1 MSESSKVTL
10 SVEELINLTAHAAT
24 QEQLNDTR
32 KELDHKIEA
41 VRHELSDKIDTFR
54 SELKSEIQDVRN
66 ELKSDIQDVRNE
78 LKSDI
83 QGVRNEV
90 SSVKNLIIATAF
102 TMIATVAGAAFWIG
116 SHINV

>member
-32 KELDHKIEA
+32 KELDQKIEA
-41 VRHELSDKIDTFR
+41 VRHELSDKIDTVR
-54 SELKSEIQDVRN
+54 HEL
-66 ELKSDIQDVRNE
+66 SDKIDT
-78 LKSDI
+78 
-83 QGVRNEV
+83 VRNEV
-90 SSVKNLIIATAF
+90 SSLKNLIIATAF
-102 TMIATVAGAAFWIG
+102 AMIATVAGAAFWVG

>member
-32 KELDHKIEA
+32 KELDQKIEA
-41 VRHELSDKIDTFR
+41 VRHELSDKIDR
-54 SELKSEIQDVRN
+54 
-66 ELKSDIQDVRNE
+66 
-78 LKSDI
+78 
-83 QGVRNEV
+83 VRNEV
-90 SSVKNLIIATAF
+90 GSIKNLIIATAF
-102 TMIATVAGAAFWIG
+102 AMIATVAGAAFWVG

>member
-1 MSESSKVTL
+1 NKVSIMSESSKVTL

-32 KELDHKIEA
+32 KELDQKIEA
-41 VRHELSDKIDTFR
+41 VRHDLSDKIEAVR
-54 SELKSEIQDVRN
+54 NELKSEIQG
-66 ELKSDIQDVRNE
+66 VRNE

-102 TMIATVAGAAFWIG
+102 AMIATVAGAAFWVG

>member
-32 KELDHKIEA
+32 KELDQKIEA
-41 VRHELSDKIDTFR
+41 VRHELSDKIDT
-54 SELKSEIQDVRN
+54 
-66 ELKSDIQDVRNE
+66 
-78 LKSDI
+78 
-83 QGVRNEV
+83 VRNEV
-90 SSVKNLIIATAF
+90 SSLKNLLIATAF
-102 TMIATVAGAAFWIG
+102 AMIATVAGAAFWVG

>member
-32 KELDHKIEA
+32 KELDQKIEA
-41 VRHELSDKIDTFR
+41 VRHDLSDKI
-54 SELKSEIQDVRN
+54 EA
-66 ELKSDIQDVRNE
+66 VRNE

-90 SSVKNLIIATAF
+90 LGVRNEVSSLKNLIIVTAF
-102 TMIATVAGAAFWIG
+102 AMIATVAGAAFWVG

>member
-32 KELDHKIEA
+32 KELDQKIEA
-41 VRHELSDKIDTFR
+41 
-54 SELKSEIQDVRN
+54 
-66 ELKSDIQDVRNE
+66 VRNE

-90 SSVKNLIIATAF
+90 LGVRNEVSSLKNLIIATAF
-102 TMIATVAGAAFWIG
+102 AMIATVAGAAFWVG
-116 SHINV
+116 SHITA

>member
-32 KELDHKIEA
+32 KELDQKIEA
-41 VRHELSDKIDTFR
+41 VRHELSDKIDT
-54 SELKSEIQDVRN
+54 VRN
-66 ELKSDIQDVRNE
+66 ELSDKIDT
-78 LKSDI
+78 
-83 QGVRNEV
+83 VRNEV
-90 SSVKNLIIATAF
+90 SSLKNLIIATAF
-102 TMIATVAGAAFWIG
+102 AMITTVAGAAFWVG

>member
-32 KELDHKIEA
+32 KELDQKIEA
-41 VRHELSDKIDTFR
+41 VRHELLDKIDTVRNELSDKIDT
-54 SELKSEIQDVRN
+54 
-66 ELKSDIQDVRNE
+66 
-78 LKSDI
+78 
-83 QGVRNEV
+83 VRNEV
-90 SSVKNLIIATAF
+90 SSLKNLIIATAF
-102 TMIATVAGAAFWIG
+102 AMIATVAGAAFWVG

>member
-32 KELDHKIEA
+32 KELDQKIEA
-41 VRHELSDKIDTFR
+41 VRHDLSDKI
-54 SELKSEIQDVRN
+54 EA
-66 ELKSDIQDVRNE
+66 VRNE

-90 SSVKNLIIATAF
+90 LGVRNEVSS
-102 TMIATVAGAAFWIG
+102 
-116 SHINV
+116 

>member
-32 KELDHKIEA
+32 KELDQKIEA
-41 VRHELSDKIDTFR
+41 VRHDLSDKIDT
-54 SELKSEIQDVRN
+54 VRN
-66 ELKSDIQDVRNE
+66 ELKSEIQDVRNE

-102 TMIATVAGAAFWIG
+102 AMIATVAGAAFWVG

>member
-32 KELDHKIEA
+32 KELDQKIEA
-41 VRHELSDKIDTFR
+41 VRHELSDKIDT
-54 SELKSEIQDVRN
+54 VRN
-66 ELKSDIQDVRNE
+66 ELSDKIDT
-78 LKSDI
+78 
-83 QGVRNEV
+83 VRNEV
-90 SSVKNLIIATAF
+90 SSLKNLIIATAF
-102 TMIATVAGAAFWIG
+102 AMIATVAGAAFWIG

>member
-1 MSESSKVTL
+1 SESSKVTL

-32 KELDHKIEA
+32 KELDQKIEA
-41 VRHELSDKIDTFR
+41 VRHDLSDKIEAVR
-54 SELKSEIQDVRN
+54 NELKSEIQG
-66 ELKSDIQDVRNE
+66 VRNE

-102 TMIATVAGAAFWIG
+102 AMIATVAGAAFWVG

>member
-32 KELDHKIEA
+32 KELDQKIEA
-41 VRHELSDKIDTFR
+41 VR
-54 SELKSEIQDVRN
+54 N
-66 ELKSDIQDVRNE
+66 EVL
-78 LKSDI
+78 
-83 QGVRNEV
+83 GVRNEV
-90 SSVKNLIIATAF
+90 SSLKNLIIATAF
-102 TMIATVAGAAFWIG
+102 AMIATVAGAAFWVG

>member
-32 KELDHKIEA
+32 KELDQKIEA
-41 VRHELSDKIDTFR
+41 VRHELSDKIDT
-54 SELKSEIQDVRN
+54 VRN
-66 ELKSDIQDVRNE
+66 ELSDKIDTVRNE
-78 LKSDI
+78 LSDKI
-83 QGVRNEV
+83 DTVRNEV
-90 SSVKNLIIATAF
+90 SSLKNLIIATAF
-102 TMIATVAGAAFWIG
+102 AMIATVAGAAFWVG

>member
-32 KELDHKIEA
+32 KELDQKIEA
-41 VRHELSDKIDTFR
+41 VRHDLSDKIEAVR
-54 SELKSEIQDVRN
+54 NELKSEIQG
-66 ELKSDIQDVRNE
+66 VRNE

-102 TMIATVAGAAFWIG
+102 AMIATVAGAAFWVG

>member
-32 KELDHKIEA
+32 KEIDQKIEA
-41 VRHELSDKIDTFR
+41 VRHDLSDKI
-54 SELKSEIQDVRN
+54 EAVRN
-66 ELKSDIQDVRNE
+66 ELKSDIQGVRNE

-90 SSVKNLIIATAF
+90 SSLKNLIIATAF
-102 TMIATVAGAAFWIG
+102 AMIATVAGAAFWVG
-116 SHINV
+116 SHITA

>member
-32 KELDHKIEA
+32 KELDQKIEA
-41 VRHELSDKIDTFR
+41 VRHELSDKIDTVR
-54 SELKSEIQDVRN
+54 NELKSEIQG
-66 ELKSDIQDVRNE
+66 VRNE

-83 QGVRNEV
+83 QGVRIEV
-90 SSVKNLIIATAF
+90 SSLKNLIIATAF
-102 TMIATVAGAAFWIG
+102 AMIATVAGAAFWVG

>member
-32 KELDHKIEA
+32 KELDQKIEA
-41 VRHELSDKIDTFR
+41 VRHDLSDKI
-54 SELKSEIQDVRN
+54 EA
-66 ELKSDIQDVRNE
+66 
-78 LKSDI
+78 
-83 QGVRNEV
+83 VRNEV
-90 SSVKNLIIATAF
+90 SSLKNLIIATAF
-102 TMIATVAGAAFWIG
+102 AMIATVAGAAFWVG

>member
-32 KELDHKIEA
+32 KELDQKIEA
-41 VRHELSDKIDTFR
+41 VRHELSDKIDTA
-54 SELKSEIQDVRN
+54 RN
-66 ELKSDIQDVRNE
+66 ELKSEVDMVRNE

-90 SSVKNLIIATAF
+90 SSLKNLIIATAF
-102 TMIATVAGAAFWIG
+102 AMIATVAGAAFWVG

>member
-32 KELDHKIEA
+32 KELDQKIEA
-41 VRHELSDKIDTFR
+41 
-54 SELKSEIQDVRN
+54 
-66 ELKSDIQDVRNE
+66 VRNE

-90 SSVKNLIIATAF
+90 LGVRNEVSSLKNLIIVTAF
-102 TMIATVAGAAFWIG
+102 AMIATVAGAAFWVG